1 MNEKEEEK
9 TVDELNDENVEDA
22 VIEEVNENDEIS
34 RDSNDDYNPNTNDD
48 FKEKLIGL
56 FKIVAIALIIILILG
71 FIISLFT
78 RGRYDYA
85 KVEDIMVE
93 AAENY
98 FKDNKSKLPKDTD
111 EIVEID
117 ATVLATNKYM
127 KDLSH
132 YIKKETCTGKVSV
145 EKIDSS
151 NYNYTPTLT
160 CGTYSTSKLAD
171 KVRRIDNIKT
181 EGFGVYH
188 INGEYVYRG
197 TKVNNYVKFKDSD
210 YMWRIVK
217 VTSNNETVLISED
230 RTHNNFVWDE
240 RYNNISED
248 NLGINQ
254 YKNSNIESEVSKLY
268 NNKIVDENV
277 EGFDYD
283 TTEDIIL
290 TDKEKKKVVSFNACV
305 GPRSLADTSRDGSV
319 ECSVT
324 VRTKMAMLSTYDYL
338 NASLDNNCKSV
349 STPDCQNYNY
359 LVSGDNYWFVNGN
372 SEQTSKVYAVTGDG
386 YILNKDANNISYIRP
401 VIHLNEN
408 VMVEKGKGTKE
419 EPYVIR

>member
-1 MNEKEEEK
+1 MNEKEEKPVEEK
-9 TVDELNDENVEDA
+9 KDEEVEDA
-22 VIEEVNENDEIS
+22 VIEEGNEEEVSRNNNDNYSVN
-34 RDSNDDYNPNTNDD
+34 NDD
-48 FKEKLIGL
+48 FKEKLIKL
-56 FKIVAIALIIILILG
+56 FKIVAIALVVILVLG
-71 FIISLFT
+71 YIISLFT
-78 RGRYDYA
+78 SGKYDYA
-85 KVEDIMVE
+85 KVEDIMTE

-98 FKDNKSKLPKDTD
+98 FKDNKSKLPKDAD

-117 ATVLATNKYM
+117 ANVLATNKYM

-160 CGTYSTSKLAD
+160 CGTYTTSKLVD

-197 TKVNNYVKFKDSD
+197 TKVNNYVRFKDSD
-210 YMWRIVK
+210 YMWRIIK
-217 VTSNNETVLISED
+217 VDSNNETVLISD
-230 RTHNNFVWDE
+230 NRTHNNFVWDE
-240 RYNNISED
+240 RYNNTSED

-254 YKNSNIESEVSKLY
+254 YKNSNIESEVAKLY
-268 NNKIVDENV
+268 NNKIVDEN
-277 EGFDYD
+277 EEDFDYD

-290 TDKEKKKVVSFNACV
+290 TDKDKKKVVSFDACV
-305 GPRSLADTSRDGSV
+305 GPRSLKDTSRDGSV

-324 VRTKMAMLSTYDYL
+324 VKTKMALLPTYDYL
-338 NASLDNNCKSV
+338 NASLDNNCKSIEN
-349 STPDCQNYNY
+349 PDCQNYNY
-359 LVSGDNYWFVNGN
+359 LVSGYNYWFGNGN
-372 SEQTSKVYAVTGDG
+372 SEQTSKVYSVTGDG
-386 YILNKDANNISYIRP
+386 YILNKDANNISYVRV

-419 EPYVIR
+419 EPYIIR